1 VGGAITADLEV
12 RRAYETDASG
22 LHMVPDAVAR
32 PRDERDVGEI
42 LRYAT
47 TERVP
52 VTVAG
57 AQSSTTGASITDRGV
72 LMSMR
77 GCDRIVDIDPV
88 ARVARVQAG
97 ALVSDVKHAAA
108 AAGLTWAPD
117 PTSEAESTVGGAIAC
132 NASGPRTLW
141 YGPTRRHVRGLRV
154 ALADGRILDVRREQV
169 EKNTAGYPL
178 AQNQVDWFI
187 GSEGTLGIV
196 LEADLSL
203 VPRPDVVLGL
213 AVPFESEGAALA
225 FVATVRDAAG
235 LAPRCI
241 EYFDAAAAAIA
252 GDADGARLAG
262 GTCLVYA
269 EQVVDAGQTRDGV
282 LDGWLATAESHAARA
297 DDIQVFEG
305 DAALA
310 RARAMRHAVPATM
323 NERGARAR
331 AAGGRKVSTDW
342 AVPYHA
348 LAAAVASVRQI
359 AADAGLAPAVTYG
372 HAGNG
377 HPHQNYIATDGA
389 ELERIEDV
397 VGRTLRQIV
406 SVGGT
411 ISAEHGIGKLKRRWL
426 ALQLS
431 PVQLDVMRAL
441 KHALDPLA
449 LLAPGNIL

>member
-196 LEADLSL
+196 LEAELSL
-203 VPRPDVVLGL
+203 VPRPEVVLGL
-213 AVPFESEGAALA
+213 AVPFESEAAALA
-225 FVATVRDAAG
+225 FVATVRAAAG